1 METAAANNVARFP
14 ANRVKP
20 RAGLVLTGGGAR
32 AAFQVGVVK
41 AVRDILGNPVKN
53 PFPILC
59 GTSAGAIN
67 AATLAVFAE
76 DFTRGVANLLEVWE
90 NMRCSHI
97 YRTDSWHIMK
107 SGARWLASMM
117 LISRHNPISLLDNA
131 PLAQMLEK
139 NLDFQRI
146 QAHIDSGALYAV
158 CVTAS
163 GYTTGQSV
171 SFFQGG
177 SGLEGWERNQR
188 IGAAVTLKLEYLL
201 ASASLP
207 FIFPAVKVHRE
218 YFGDGSMRQI
228 APVSPAL
235 HLGADRVL
243 IVGTG
248 RQSAVEQSRA
258 RSNVYPSLAQIAGHA
273 LNSIF
278 LDSLMVDIERLERIN
293 RTVQL
298 VPPERL
304 SESGVQLRPV
314 KVLYITPSQPLERI
328 AARFIHELPGTVRFI
343 LRPTGALNR
352 SGSNLASYLLFE
364 EPFCRALVDLGYQD
378 TMAREAE
385 VREFFDTPEERAYG

>member
-1 METAAANNVARFP
+1 METAASNVAPFP
-14 ANRVKP
+14 ATRTKP

-32 AAFQVGVVK
+32 AAYQVGVVK
-41 AVRDILGNPVKN
+41 AVRDILGSPQKN
-53 PFPILC
+53 PFPIVC

-67 AATLAVFAE
+67 AATLAVFA
-76 DFTRGVANLLEVWE
+76 DNFSRAVASLLEVWE
-90 NMRCSHI
+90 NMHCHQI
-97 YRTDSWHIMK
+97 YRTDPWHITRTGM
-107 SGARWLASMM
+107 RWLGALM
-117 LISRHNPISLLDNA
+117 LISRQNPMALLDNA
-131 PLAQMLEK
+131 PLRDMLAK
-139 NLDFQRI
+139 NLDFGRI
-146 QAHIDSGALYAV
+146 QHHIDSGALYAV

-188 IGAAVTLKLEYLL
+188 IGAAVPLKLDLLL
-201 ASASLP
+201 ASAALP
-207 FIFPAVKVHRE
+207 FIFPAVKVNRE

-248 RQSAVEQSRA
+248 RQTLDSARS

-278 LDSLMVDIERLERIN
+278 LDSLAVDIERLERIN
-293 RTVQL
+293 RTVRL
-298 VPPERL
+298 VPPDRL
-304 SESGVQLRPV
+304 TDSGLRTV
-314 KVLYITPSQPLERI
+314 KVLFITPSQPLERI
-328 AARFIHELPGTVRFI
+328 AARFLHDLPATVRFI
-343 LRPTGALNR
+343 LRPIGALSR

-364 EPFCRALVDLGYQD
+364 ESFCRALIDLGYED
-378 TMAREAE
+378 TVSREAE
-385 VREFFDTPEERAYG
+385 VRALFEPEAKDAT

>member
-1 METAAANNVARFP
+1 
-14 ANRVKP
+14 
-20 RAGLVLTGGGAR
+20 VLTGGGAR
-32 AAFQVGVVK
+32 AAYQVGVVK

-67 AATLAVFAE
+67 ATTLAVYAD
-76 DFTRGVANLLEVWE
+76 DFSRGVGNLLEVWE
-90 NMRCSHI
+90 NMHCHHV
-97 YRTDSWHIMK
+97 YRTDVRHIMR
-107 SGARWLASMM
+107 SGARWLSAMM
-117 LISRHNPISLLDNA
+117 LLSRHNPVSLLDST
-131 PLAQMLEK
+131 PLREMLERT
-139 NLDFQRI
+139 LAFERI
-146 QAHIDSGALYAV
+146 QDHIDSGALYAV
-158 CVTAS
+158 SVTAS

-188 IGAAVTLKLEYLL
+188 IGAAVMLKLEYLL
-201 ASASLP
+201 ASSALP

-248 RQSAVEQSRA
+248 RQSAEQSRA
-258 RSNVYPSLAQIAGHA
+258 RSNVYPSLAQVAGHA

-278 LDSLMVDIERLERIN
+278 LDSLAVDIERLERIN

-298 VPPERL
+298 IPREKLEDSNVM
-304 SESGVQLRPV
+304 LRPV
-314 KVLYITPSQPLERI
+314 KVLFITPSQPIERI
-328 AARFIHELPGTVRFI
+328 ASRFIHELPRSVRFI
-343 LRPTGALNR
+343 LRPTGALSR

-364 EPFCRALVDLGYQD
+364 ESFCRALIDLGYQD
-378 TMAREAE
+378 TMARETE
-385 VREFFDTPEERAYG
+385 VKEFFAGT

>member
-1 METAAANNVARFP
+1 MAAFP
-14 ANRVKP
+14 RAHAKP

-32 AAFQVGVVK
+32 AAYQVGVVK
-41 AVRDILGNPVKN
+41 AVRDLLGNPVKN

-67 AATLAVFAE
+67 AASLAVSADNFAQA
-76 DFTRGVANLLEVWE
+76 VANLLEVWE
-90 NMRCSHI
+90 NMRCERV
-97 YRTDSWHIMK
+97 YRTDLVSIARR
-107 SGARWLASMM
+107 GARWLLAMT
-117 LISRHNPISLLDNA
+117 LVSRGNPVSLLDNA
-131 PLAQMLEK
+131 PLRDMLEK
-139 NLDFQRI
+139 SLAFERI
-146 QAHIDSGALYAV
+146 QEHIDAGALYAV

-163 GYTTGQSV
+163 GYTSGQSV

-188 IGAAVTLKLEYLL
+188 IGSGVMLKLDYLM
-201 ASASLP
+201 ASSALP

-248 RQSAVEQSRA
+248 RQVLDQARA
-258 RSNVYPSLAQIAGHA
+258 RSSIYPSLAQIAGHA

-278 LDSLMVDIERLERIN
+278 LDSLAVDIERLERIN
-293 RTVQL
+293 RTVRMIPL
-298 VPPERL
+298 ERL
-304 SESGVQLRPV
+304 ESANLALRPV
-314 KVLYITPSQPLERI
+314 KVLFITPSQPIERI
-328 AARFIHELPGTVRFI
+328 AARFVQDLPRSVRI
-343 LRPTGALNR
+343 VLRPTGALSR

-364 EPFCRALVDLGYQD
+364 ESFCRALIDLGYQD
-378 TMAREAE
+378 TLARESE
-385 VREFFDTPEERAYG
+385 VKEFFSGT